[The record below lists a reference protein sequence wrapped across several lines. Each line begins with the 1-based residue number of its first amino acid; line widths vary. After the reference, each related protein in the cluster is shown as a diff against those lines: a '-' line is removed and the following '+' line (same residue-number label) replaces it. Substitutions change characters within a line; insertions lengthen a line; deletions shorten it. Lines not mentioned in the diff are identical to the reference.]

1 MPTTTSTQASI
12 LRRDTAPWHRAVR
25 LGIGAL
31 LGAACAF
38 SALAQTGAAVARP
51 EQAAVAPAAVTVEL
65 QQSKVV
71 KAADGKEQLLDAAS
85 VKPGDVLEYTVTY
98 TNKTGKAVSG
108 LVADLPIPEGLEYL
122 PRSAKPGATLVK
134 AAVKDGEFAP
144 EPLMRKARDGKTE
157 PVPYSDY
164 RALRWTLGQLPAG
177 GVASVSARAKVEVV
191 VPPAPKTASATPQA
205 PPSVGVLPATSA
217 TR

>member
-1 MPTTTSTQASI
+1 M
-12 LRRDTAPWHRAVR
+12 RCGV
-25 LGIGAL
+25 
-31 LGAACAF
+31 GAALVVACAMP
-38 SALAQTGAAVARP
+38 AIAQ
-51 EQAAVAPAAVTVEL
+51 PAAATATPAAAAPSAIAVEL
-65 QQSKVV
+65 QQHKVV

-134 AAVKDGEFAP
+134 AAVKDGEFAA
-144 EPLMRKARDGKTE
+144 EPLKRKTRDGKPE

-191 VPPAPKTASATPQA
+191 VPPAPKTASAM
-205 PPSVGVLPATSA
+205 PPTTSSVGVSPATSA
-217 TR
+217 LR

>member
-1 MPTTTSTQASI
+1 MPTTTSTQALF
-12 LRRDTAPWHRAVR
+12 LRRDAAPWHRAVR
-25 LGIGAL
+25 LGVGIL

-38 SALAQTGAAVARP
+38 AAVAQTGSPLAKAMETTAVP
-51 EQAAVAPAAVTVEL
+51 AVVTVEL

-71 KAADGKEQLLDAAS
+71 QATDGKEQLLDAAS

-98 TNKTGKAVSG
+98 TNKTGKPVSG

-134 AAVKDGEFAP
+134 AAAKDGAFAA
-144 EPLMRKARDGKTE
+144 EPLMRKTRDGKAE

-191 VPPAPKTASATPQA
+191 VPPVPKTASATP
-205 PPSVGVLPATSA
+205 PATPSA
-217 TR
+217 SALH